1 MNILEQIQEVHE
13 QALKIVEEKPV
24 PPMQKQEFRNKT
36 AQFEN
41 MEATFATMKSV
52 ARDENSIAALDT
64 QIQAMREKRLTF
76 EKEFVER
83 FR

>member
-1 MNILEQIQEVHE
+1 MNILEQIHEVHE
-13 QALKIVEEKPV
+13 QALKLVEEKPI
-24 PPMQKQEFRNKT
+24 PPMQKQEFRNKM

-41 MEATFATMKSV
+41 MEQTFATMKSV
-52 ARDENSIAALDT
+52 ARDENSIAALDA
-64 QIQAMREKRLTF
+64 QIHSMRENRLAY